1 MAPTPY
7 SARAYQTAAVG
18 TADRN
23 HQVVLLFDAAVRFLH
38 QAQEGMRAGD
48 HHAQCEGITRA
59 QRIFSTLSAA
69 LDRESTPELSHS
81 LFSLY
86 NWIYNN
92 LTEASI
98 QDNTEL
104 LGQVITVV
112 SDLRDAWRQAE
123 QNLRAEQQPAQA
135 GRRLAA

>member
-7 SARAYQTAAVG
+7 SARAYQTAAVD

-38 QAQEGMRAGD
+38 QAKEGMKVRD

-59 QRIFSTLSAA
+59 QRIFSALSAA
-69 LDRESTPELSHS
+69 LDKESHPELSQG

-86 NWIYNN
+86 NWVYNN

-98 QDNTEL
+98 HDDVAL
-104 LGQVITVV
+104 LEQVLKIV
-112 SDLRDAWRQAE
+112 SNLRDAWRQAE
-123 QNLRAEQQPAQA
+123 QNLRTEQQAPQA
-135 GRRLAA
+135 ARRLAA